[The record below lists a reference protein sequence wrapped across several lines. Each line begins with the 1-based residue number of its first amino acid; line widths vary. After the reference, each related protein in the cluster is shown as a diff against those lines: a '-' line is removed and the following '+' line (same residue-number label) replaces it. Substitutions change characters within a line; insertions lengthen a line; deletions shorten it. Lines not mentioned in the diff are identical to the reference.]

1 MITVK
6 EKIIQEIQH
15 IQDENLLAEIHL
27 LLQNVYGT
35 KQVLIT
41 NDQQKANIA
50 EARKEYLNGNFHTNE
65 SLFKDLIDE

>member
-15 IQDENLLAEIHL
+15 IQDENLLAEIHQ

-35 KQVLIT
+35 KHVLIT

-50 EARKEYLNGNFHTNE
+50 EARIEYLNGNFHTTE